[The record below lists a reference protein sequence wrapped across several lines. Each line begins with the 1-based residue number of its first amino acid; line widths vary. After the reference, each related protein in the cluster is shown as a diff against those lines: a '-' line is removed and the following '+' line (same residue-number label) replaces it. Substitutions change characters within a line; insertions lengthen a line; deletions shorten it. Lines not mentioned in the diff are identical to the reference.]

1 MEGPSRKPPARR
13 ESFAESR
20 IRIAMEAGAFERL
33 PGAGKPIPDLE
44 EPYDPMWWLKKM
56 IRRENLEALPKSLA
70 LRNLIAK
77 QRNLLLRLPT
87 EDAVRQRV
95 EQINATIRELNAKV
109 LDGPGLGFAA
119 LDTNEE
125 LTRWRARRTE
135 LAQLGQK

>member
-1 MEGPSRKPPARR
+1 MEGPIRRPHERR

-20 IRIAMEAGAFERL
+20 IRMAIEAGAFERL
-33 PGAGKPIPDLE
+33 QGAGKPIPDLD

-77 QRNLLLRLPT
+77 QRNLLQRLPT

-95 EQINATIRELNAKV
+95 EQINATIRELNAKA
-109 LDGPGLGFAA
+109 LDGPGLGFAELDPDEA
-119 LDTNEE
+119 LAP
-125 LTRWRARRTE
+125 WRARRAE
-135 LAQLGQK
+135 QAQLGQK